1 MRALIEV
8 ETSIGGRLSP
18 SQRQFVILQSRKNE
32 LVKLGK
38 SRKRSNEEDAM
49 LRKLQDKIKNCRRS
63 LEDFD
68 ERLLIKLNVKSDAER
83 QTKRRAGQEMVDRS
97 GAQREAKRKA
107 GRTMEQVEKEKSDQR
122 VCKVAHRAGGLSA
135 ERRADVRA
143 GQKKNKD
150 TSVYS
155 GDALKT
161 RQITEGTF
169 IVEPLTGGSDS
180 LGSLGDTSCTHCG
193 ALK

>member
-83 QTKRRAGQEMVDRS
+83 QTKRRAGQEMVESSDTDDDS
-97 GAQREAKRKA
+97 DANSDDTDIGDN
-107 GRTMEQVEKEKSDQR
+107 GRV
-122 VCKVAHRAGGLSA
+122 SA
-135 ERRADVRA
+135 EPRKQVGNHSEDDEELR
-143 GQKKNKD
+143 QKK
-150 TSVYS
+150 SVVS
-155 GDALKT
+155 ED
-161 RQITEGTF
+161 
-169 IVEPLTGGSDS
+169 P
-180 LGSLGDTSCTHCG
+180 G
-193 ALK
+193 AATKLQKVHRINFGKKHGKKIKLI